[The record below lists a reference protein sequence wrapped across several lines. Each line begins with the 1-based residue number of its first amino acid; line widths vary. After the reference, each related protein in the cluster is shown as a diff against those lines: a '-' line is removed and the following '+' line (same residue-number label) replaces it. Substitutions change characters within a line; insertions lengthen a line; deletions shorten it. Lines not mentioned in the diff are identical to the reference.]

1 MATKKVEVKVIEENV
16 VEEKVNNVI
25 DLFWDG
31 LFKGFKTFQSFQN
44 EIEEKSLEAF
54 EKQFELFDTTLEQLI
69 KFEQESKKLTA
80 EWKANLQEV
89 LNNTLN
95 GYGAQNLTEWT
106 DKFEEFEQKVESL
119 TFNPSKKTFAALS
132 ESQAQL
138 ESALKEV
145 VEQRQQNRAE
155 VLDVIGQYVGQLK
168 QTQNDLLKTLKLDYR
183 DEAGYLHSW
192 RVGPHTHSVA
202 ASPILGATDGGLAA
216 PPRTR
221 RHEER

>member
-1 MATKKVEVKVIEENV
+1 MATKKNDVKVIEENV

-31 LFKGFKTFQSFQN
+31 FFKGFKTFQSFQN

-168 QTQNDLLKTLKLDYR
+168 QTQNDLLKTLKLDN
-183 DEAGYLHSW
+183 ALL
-192 RVGPHTHSVA
+192 VK
-202 ASPILGATDGGLAA
+202 
-216 PPRTR
+216 
-221 RHEER
+221 